1 MKCHCEQFSVEQI
14 VSLWIHRDIRARL
27 NIKTVF
33 TNIVISIVNIR
44 QS

>member
-14 VSLWIHRDIRARL
+14 VSLWIHGAIMARL
-27 NIKTVF
+27 NKKTVF
-33 TNIVISIVNIR
+33 TNIVISIVKIR